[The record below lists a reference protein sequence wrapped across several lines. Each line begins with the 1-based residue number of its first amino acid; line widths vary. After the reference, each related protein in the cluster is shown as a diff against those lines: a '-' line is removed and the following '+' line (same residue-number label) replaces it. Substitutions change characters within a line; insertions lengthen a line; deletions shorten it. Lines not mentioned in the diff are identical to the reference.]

1 MLEPGDKRRMQS
13 DVEKVINSFGNSMTV
28 YRSLEEDT
36 GSFAGSHKTNESIVG
51 EYPVEQKLLSPKTLT
66 EMGADLVIIC
76 GGETDIAEG
85 DRVEIDNQSY
95 MVSHINPQNA
105 FGAVTHLEVNL
116 EKDDSSQS

>member
-1 MLEPGDKRRMQS
+1 MDKRSMQS
-13 DVEKVINSFGNSMTV
+13 DVEKVIISFGKSMTV
-28 YRSLEEDT
+28 YRSLEQNK
-36 GSFAGSHKTNESIVG
+36 GSFAGSHKTNEEIIG
-51 EYPVEQKLLSPKTLT
+51 AYPIEQKLLAPKTLT